1 MQNTRKPSAPT
12 HCAPSLITA
21 SAPEGA
27 LPHGVPRLL
36 TDIEL
41 APILRVS
48 VGFLQRDRREG
59 KRIPHIKLGD
69 RVLYDLDGVLE
80 AVRGMTIGGGLGRR
94 RRIGEPRR
102 RPDMDIA

>member
-1 MQNTRKPSAPT
+1 MQDTRKPSAPT

-27 LPHGVPRLL
+27 LPPGVPRLL

-80 AVRGMTIGGGLGRR
+80 AVKGMTIGGGLGRR

-102 RPDMDIA
+102 LPDLDIA